1 MLFII
6 KFILFELYVFEVP
19 LIDSNIE
26 HNGINSINNDDGY
39 LPLCLEIEIDNFV
52 NPICI
57 RIVRNSET
65 YIGNLENNVHNL
77 FTSF

>member
-26 HNGINSINNDDGY
+26 HNGINSINNDDG
-39 LPLCLEIEIDNFV
+39 
-52 NPICI
+52 
-57 RIVRNSET
+57 
-65 YIGNLENNVHNL
+65 
-77 FTSF
+77 